1 MEEERRKVYVEVDVT
16 HRTDG
21 TARPQRIKFENGEVY
36 EIDRVKYCCRA
47 ASTKVGGTGLRYT
60 VLICGTET
68 FLLMKKTE
76 SGLWKAKQRNSLR
89 MPPFISPESVKEL
102 NEVMCVTNDNW
113 TPIPMYCSNCG
124 ALLYGYRNDEGK
136 IKYECKRCGTV
147 AVRVQKDDDT
157 TRLTSMPRKG
167 KSGTIDRIKLNTAK
181 RRNG

>member
-16 HRTDG
+16 HKTDG
-21 TARPQRIKFENGEVY
+21 TARPRKIKFEDGEVY
-36 EIDRVKYCCRA
+36 EIDRVRHCCRA

-60 VLICGTET
+60 VMICGTET
-68 FLLMKKTE
+68 FLFDEENGKVVCRRQEK
-76 SGLWKAKQRNSLR
+76 SNSLR

-124 ALLYGYRNDEGK
+124 ELLYGYRNDEGK

-147 AVRVQKDDDT
+147 AVRVQKGRRHD
-157 TRLTSMPRKG
+157 K
-167 KSGTIDRIKLNTAK
+167 IDLYAPEGQLRYY
-181 RRNG
+181 